1 MANKM
6 KEIRWHG
13 RGGQGA
19 KTASILLA
27 RIAAAGGKYI
37 QAFPEYG
44 PERMGAP
51 VLAYTRISEEPIH
64 KHCQVEFPDLVAVLD
79 PTLIDTVDVT
89 ANLVTKGGLVINTTQ
104 KPEEIKQ
111 ENELEDTVNV
121 FTVDADKISGE
132 ELGRIFPNTPLLG
145 AVNIAASLMGREDF
159 LGKAEKEFSRKFS
172 GKEDLINGNLK
183 SVQRAME
190 EVQTL

>member
-1 MANKM
+1 MDKM
-6 KEIRWHG
+6 QEIRWHG

-27 RIAAAGGKYI
+27 RIAAGAGKHI

-51 VLAYTRISEEPIH
+51 VLAYTRIGAEPIRQ
-64 KHCQVEFPDLVAVLD
+64 HCQVEYPDLVAVLD
-79 PTLIDTVDVT
+79 PTLIETVDVT
-89 ANLVTKGGLVINTTQ
+89 AQLVEDGKLIINTSEA
-104 KPEEIKQ
+104 PEQLRQ
-111 ENELEDTVNV
+111 EKSFAENISL

-145 AVNIAASLMGREDF
+145 AVNYAASLMDKEEF
-159 LGKAEKEFSRKFS
+159 LERAEKEFQKKFS
-172 GKEDLINGNLK
+172 GKKKLIDGNLR
-183 SVQRAME
+183 SVRRAME
-190 EVQTL
+190 EIKPS